1 VTADGATGAVFATVG
16 TDHHPFDRLIR
27 WLDAWLEAGDRPPA
41 SCFVQ
46 HGASAVPGRALHAPY
61 LGYDEMDTAVRGAP
75 AVVCHGGPGSIMLAT
90 YHGKRPIVVARR
102 KELGEHV
109 DDHQVLFTRRLA
121 EAGEI
126 DLVESEEE
134 LGLLLDA
141 RLEGAVEIAGSRS
154 RDVVQESVRYFEERV
169 AALLSTD
176 RDGRVGWLRPRHRPL

>member
-1 VTADGATGAVFATVG
+1 MADSGTHAVFATVG
-16 TDHHPFDRLIR
+16 TDHHPFDRLIG
-27 WLDAWLEAGDRPPA
+27 WLDGWLEAGDLPPA
-41 SCFVQ
+41 ACFVQ

-61 LGYDEMDTAVRGAP
+61 IGYDEMDAAVRDAP

-134 LGLLLDA
+134 LRLLLDA
-141 RLEGAVEIAGSRS
+141 RLAGAVEVTGGRS
-154 RDVVQESVRYFEERV
+154 RDVVADSVRYFEERV

-176 RDGRVGWLRPRHRPL
+176 RHRRVGWLRPRHRPL